1 MSTICD
7 LFRESFL
14 LFFTLEHK
22 VLTHS
27 WLEQIIDVA
36 VSLAKRADVD
46 RSLGIHDMAISGFQ
60 EALNCLESMKL
71 DSSETALEQRVLF
84 FFVFSCFLHQALQ
97 PLYLNSIWISLC
109 SASQCWSS
117 FTTNLRIIKVL
128 RLQRHPTC
136 HNFQ

>member
-71 DSSETALEQRVLF
+71 DSSEAALEQRVLF

-97 PLYLNSIWISLC
+97 PLYFKLYLDFVMQRLSVLEFLHNQLEDYQSPP
-109 SASQCWSS
+109 ASE
-117 FTTNLRIIKVL
+117 TPDL
-128 RLQRHPTC
+128 P
-136 HNFQ
+136 